1 MISRYTKI
9 LVAMLGIFL
18 VGFGGGVL
26 IQIAYELNV
35 LKSYEWPENNPPVV
49 IN

>member
-35 LKSYEWPENNPPVV
+35 TKAYEWP
-49 IN
+49 